1 MTLRPDVALSVQ
13 LDAILHRHRYDT
25 DPAAALTELTETA
38 GDRADVLAEAAG
50 TWAGYFGRQPG
61 TSPAL
66 VAALKTIPGAAVFVP
81 IGERRHRGGSQSSAS
96 DTPDIARI
104 RTDYAC

>member
-1 MTLRPDVALSVQ
+1 MPLRPDIALSVQ

-25 DPAAALTELTETA
+25 GPAAALTELTETA

-81 IGERRHRGGSQSSAS
+81 IGERRHRGGSHGFHPT
-96 DTPDIARI
+96 TPGHRLDG
-104 RTDYAC
+104 